1 MCLEPKNY
9 KNMYYVF
16 LSKLVTCHMSH
27 ICMSRRCRLELVR
40 GRIEQQMHQI
50 FPIQPDRIRPCAWTA
65 NVIKSLGIASYSSYS
80 LDCPGQRDAF
90 AL

>member
-27 ICMSRRCRLELVR
+27 ICMSRRCRLELSSR
-40 GRIEQQMHQI
+40 KNRTANAADIPDSTGPDPALCLDRKRHQI
-50 FPIQPDRIRPCAWTA
+50 SRHCILFLVFT
-65 NVIKSLGIASYSSYS
+65 
-80 LDCPGQRDAF
+80 
-90 AL
+90 